1 MMNHATSEPRDA
13 PGAFRAAYDRRAQAY
28 ATVVEPTFAPT
39 HRRIVELAEI
49 VPDVQLLDVATG
61 TGGVAREAA
70 SLGARVTGI
79 DVSSGMLEIARQRSP
94 AGIVYLLAEAAELPF
109 PDGSVD
115 VITCGFGLSHMPHAN
130 DVLEEVRRVLRPR
143 GRLVASCWG
152 PQGFNPS
159 RDAVQA
165 RLARY
170 LPEWRDPFAA
180 ITTREVWAD
189 AQRGLRI
196 LRRAGFERVQV
207 ATERLCGEFAG
218 PEQALARAVAG
229 TVAGAMADAIQDD
242 ELGRF
247 RAEALAAIEATGDL
261 AWWDLVNYYRAWP

>member
-1 MMNHATSEPRDA
+1 MMNHAPSEPLDA
-13 PGAFRAAYDRRAQAY
+13 PGAFRVAYDRRAQAY
-28 ATVVEPTFAPT
+28 AVAVEPTFAPA

-49 VPDVQLLDVATG
+49 VTGVQLLDVATG
-61 TGGVAREAA
+61 TGGVACEAA

-94 AGIVYLLAEAAELPF
+94 AGIVYLLAEAAALPF

-130 DVLEEVRRVLRPR
+130 DVLEEVRRVLRPT

-152 PQGFNPS
+152 PQGFNSS

-170 LPEWRDPFAA
+170 PPEWMVPLDPMK
-180 ITTREVWAD
+180 TP
-189 AQRGLRI
+189 
-196 LRRAGFERVQV
+196 RV
-207 ATERLCGEFAG
+207 
-218 PEQALARAVAG
+218 
-229 TVAGAMADAIQDD
+229 
-242 ELGRF
+242 
-247 RAEALAAIEATGDL
+247 
-261 AWWDLVNYYRAWP
+261 